1 MAWAFSWILIP
12 IAGILF
18 GAFKEWLN
26 FKEKQLQLGES
37 TEHLEAKV
45 DELMKALKDSE
56 TEKTGLLS
64 RVQNLETIVTSQVW
78 DVLLD
83 EDTSPQTKK
92 LEIESIKPKIALPPT
107 KDEAENEAADKAEKL
122 ARRLRV

>member
-1 MAWAFSWILIP
+1 MAFWAFSWILIP

-45 DELMKALKDSE
+45 EKLISALEKSE
-56 TEKTGLLS
+56 AEKEGLLN

-83 EDTSPQTKK
+83 ENKPADIKK
-92 LEIESIKPKIALPPT
+92 LEVESLKPKLELPP
-107 KDEAENEAADKAEKL
+107 EQEEAADKAEKL

>member
-1 MAWAFSWILIP
+1 MAFWAFSWILIP
-12 IAGILF
+12 LAGILF

-45 DELMKALKDSE
+45 DELMKALETSE
-56 TEKTGLLS
+56 LQKTGLLS

-83 EDTSPQTKK
+83 EEKPAADKI
-92 LEIESIKPKIALPPT
+92 LEIEAIKPKILIPPPEE
-107 KDEAENEAADKAEKL
+107 DEAADKAEKL